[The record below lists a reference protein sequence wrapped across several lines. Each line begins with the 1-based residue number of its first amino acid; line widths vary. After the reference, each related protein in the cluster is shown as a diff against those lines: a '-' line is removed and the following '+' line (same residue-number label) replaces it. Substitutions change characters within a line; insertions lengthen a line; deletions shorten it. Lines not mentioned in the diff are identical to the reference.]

1 MAVSDKG
8 RVSFTPTAE
17 KFGRWLDRQTDRDL
31 AAIAAEMLK
40 SWSTPKAR
48 FYYHPGEDKAV
59 FRPIIGE
66 TAIEVSVPRK
76 KLRDQSDAVPV
87 LKDGIRDAI
96 ISYLTLTDPGQSTDG
111 HRRDAFNRGCLLQ
124 EDISWLPV
132 AQLVNVSNVY
142 TPRALLDQYL
152 DEVQF
157 ALTAFFLEENVEAMI
172 GSDRNY
178 KQFKHLLGH
187 APEDT
192 ADLRLEVFRH
202 LVDRYGVD
210 THRIVE
216 HASEWEIWK
225 QLDKG
230 RPKVWGKHK
239 ALNQIF
245 RLVLVMYDLDRLQE
259 IEPLVDFLI
268 ERVNRYAWAVALEDK
283 VCLAAF
289 KAKLGGDVMLMVGEN
304 YEQGERDNYKFGRKC
319 SRQVART
326 LGKELTDIGY
336 AITKAT
342 GHADFRCLE
351 MLRNGLFPNA
361 RVHMETNTYLF
372 LRGMSMS
379 LKESGL
385 DLSALNMQT
394 LTKYVEP
401 AAELFESGTYLDLG
415 QTVTPKLYDYGW
427 RNNSVIVLK

>member
-1 MAVSDKG
+1 
-8 RVSFTPTAE
+8 
-17 KFGRWLDRQTDRDL
+17 
-31 AAIAAEMLK
+31 MLK

-66 TAIEVSVPRK
+66 TAIEVVVPRK

-124 EDISWLPV
+124 EDIPWLPV
-132 AQLVNVSNVY
+132 AQLVNLSNVY
-142 TPRALLDQYL
+142 TPRALLDRYL

-157 ALTAFFLEENVEAMI
+157 DLTGFFLAEDVNAMI
-172 GSDRNY
+172 EGDRNF

-187 APEDT
+187 TPEDT
-192 ADLRLEVFRH
+192 ADLRLEVFGH

-210 THRIVE
+210 TQRIVE
-216 HASEWEIWK
+216 HASKWKLWE
-225 QLDKG
+225 QLDEEK
-230 RPKVWGKHK
+230 PKLWGKHK
-239 ALNQIF
+239 ALNQLF
-245 RLVLVMYDLDRLQE
+245 QLTLVMYDLDRLQE

-268 ERVNRYAWAVALEDK
+268 GKVNRYAWAVALEDK
-283 VCLAAF
+283 VCLTAF

-304 YEQGERDNYKFGRKC
+304 YELGDRDNYMFGSKYTRE
-319 SRQVART
+319 SART
-326 LGKELTDIGY
+326 LGKELKDIGY

-342 GHADFRCLE
+342 WHADFRCLE
-351 MLRNGLFPNA
+351 RLRKGLFPNA

-385 DLSALNMQT
+385 DLSSENMKT

-401 AAELFESGTYLDLG
+401 AVELFESGTYLDLG
-415 QTVTPKLYDYGW
+415 QTVTPKLYKYGW
-427 RNNSVIVLK
+427 RINSTIVLK

>member
-8 RVSFTPTAE
+8 RVSFTLTAE

-76 KLRDQSDAVPV
+76 KLRNQSDAVSL

-96 ISYLTLTDPGQSTDG
+96 ISYLALTDPGQSTDG

-124 EDISWLPV
+124 EDIPWLSV
-132 AQLVNVSNVY
+132 AQLVNLSNVY
-142 TPRALLDQYL
+142 TPRVLLDQYL

-157 ALTAFFLEENVEAMI
+157 DLTTFFQEENVEAMI

-202 LVDRYGVD
+202 LVDRYVLD

-216 HASEWEIWK
+216 HASKWTLWE
-225 QLDKG
+225 QLDEEK
-230 RPKVWGKHK
+230 PKLWGKHK
-239 ALNQIF
+239 ALSQLF
-245 RLVLVMYDLDRLQE
+245 QLTLVMYDLDRLQE

-268 ERVNRYAWAVALEDK
+268 GKVNRYAWAVALEDK

>member
-1 MAVSDKG
+1 MAVSDTG

-59 FRPIIGE
+59 FLPIIGE
-66 TAIEVSVPRK
+66 TAIEVAVPRK
-76 KLRDQSDAVPV
+76 KLSDQSDAVPV
-87 LKDGIRDAI
+87 LKDAIRDAI
-96 ISYLTLTDPGQSTDG
+96 IKYLELTDQKQLSDG
-111 HRRDAFNRGCLLQ
+111 HRREAFNRGCLLR
-124 EDISWLPV
+124 EDIPWLSV
-132 AQLVNVSNVY
+132 AQLVNLSNVY
-142 TPRALLDQYL
+142 TPQELLYQYL

-157 ALTAFFLEENVEAMI
+157 DITGFFLAEDVNAMI
-172 GSDRNY
+172 EGDRNF

-192 ADLRLEVFRH
+192 ADLRLEVFGY

-210 THRIVE
+210 TQRIVE
-216 HASEWEIWK
+216 HASKWKLWEK
-225 QLDKG
+225 LDEEK
-230 RPKVWGKHK
+230 PKLWGKHK
-239 ALNQIF
+239 ALNQLF
-245 RLVLVMYDLDRLQE
+245 QLTLVMYDLDRLQE
-259 IEPLVDFLI
+259 IELLVDFLI
-268 ERVNRYAWAVALEDK
+268 GKVNRYAWAVALEDK
-283 VCLAAF
+283 VCLTAF

-304 YEQGERDNYKFGRKC
+304 YELGDRDNYRFGSKYTRE
-319 SRQVART
+319 SART

-351 MLRNGLFPNA
+351 MLHNGLFPNA

-385 DLSALNMQT
+385 DLSAPNMQT

-415 QTVTPKLYDYGW
+415 QTVAPKLYDYGW

>member
-1 MAVSDKG
+1 MAVTETG

-31 AAIAAEMLK
+31 AAIAAERLK

-66 TAIEVSVPRK
+66 TAIEVAVPRK
-76 KLRDQSDAVPV
+76 QLRDSSDVV
-87 LKDGIRDAI
+87 STLNDAI
-96 ISYLTLTDPGQSTDG
+96 RTAIIKYLELTDQKQWSDG

-124 EDISWLPV
+124 EDIPWLSV
-132 AQLVNVSNVY
+132 AQLVNLSNVY
-142 TPRALLDQYL
+142 TPRALLDRYL

-157 ALTAFFLEENVEAMI
+157 DLTAFFLEENVEAII
-172 GSDRNY
+172 GRDRNC

-187 APEDT
+187 DPEDT
-192 ADLRLEVFRH
+192 ADLRLEVLGY
-202 LVDRYGVD
+202 LVDRYGID
-210 THRIVE
+210 SQRIVE
-216 HASEWEIWK
+216 RASKWKLWE
-225 QLDKG
+225 QLDEEK
-230 RPKVWGKHK
+230 PKLWGKHK
-239 ALNQIF
+239 ALNQLF
-245 RLVLVMYDLDRLQE
+245 QLTLVMYDLDRLQE

-268 ERVNRYAWAVALEDK
+268 GKVNRYAWAVALEDK

-304 YEQGERDNYKFGRKC
+304 YELGDRDNYKFGHKC

-385 DLSALNMQT
+385 DLSAPNMQT

>member
-1 MAVSDKG
+1 MAVSDTG

-31 AAIAAEMLK
+31 AAIAAEVLK

-66 TAIEVSVPRK
+66 TAIEVAVPRK

-132 AQLVNVSNVY
+132 AQLVNLSNVY
-142 TPRALLDQYL
+142 TPRALLDRYL

-157 ALTAFFLEENVEAMI
+157 DLTAFFLEEDVTAMI
-172 GSDRNY
+172 DGDRNC

-187 APEDT
+187 DPEDT
-192 ADLRLEVFRH
+192 ADLRLEVLGY
-202 LVDRYGVD
+202 LVDRYGID
-210 THRIVE
+210 SQRIVE
-216 HASEWEIWK
+216 HAHKWKLWEH
-225 QLDKG
+225 LDEEK
-230 RPKVWGKHK
+230 PKLWGKHK
-239 ALNQIF
+239 ALSQLF
-245 RLVLVMYDLDRLQE
+245 QLTLVMYDLDRLQE

-268 ERVNRYAWAVALEDK
+268 GKVNRYAWAVALEDK

-289 KAKLGGDVMLMVGEN
+289 KTKLGGDVMLMVGEN
-304 YEQGERDNYKFGRKC
+304 YEQGERDNYKFGLKC

-379 LKESGL
+379 LTESGL
-385 DLSALNMQT
+385 DLAALNMQT

-401 AAELFESGTYLDLG
+401 AAKCFEDGTYLPLG
-415 QTVTPKLYDYGW
+415 QTVTPQLYKHGW
-427 RNNSVIVLK
+427 RVNSTIMLK

>member
-1 MAVSDKG
+1 MAVSDTG

-31 AAIAAEMLK
+31 AAIAAEMMK

-76 KLRDQSDAVPV
+76 KLRDQSDAVPL

-96 ISYLTLTDPGQSTDG
+96 ISYLALTDPGQSTDG

-124 EDISWLPV
+124 EDIPWLSV
-132 AQLVNVSNVY
+132 AQLVNLSNVY
-142 TPRALLDQYL
+142 TPRALLYQYL

-157 ALTAFFLEENVEAMI
+157 DLTGFFLEEDVSAMI
-172 GSDRNY
+172 DADRNC

-187 APEDT
+187 DPEDT
-192 ADLRLEVFRH
+192 ADLRLEVLGH
-202 LVDRYGVD
+202 LVYRYGID
-210 THRIVE
+210 SQRIVE
-216 HASEWEIWK
+216 RASKWK
-225 QLDKG
+225 LWGWLDEEK
-230 RPKVWGKHK
+230 PKLWGKHK
-239 ALNQIF
+239 ALNQLF
-245 RLVLVMYDLDRLQE
+245 QLTLVMYDLDRLQE

-268 ERVNRYAWAVALEDK
+268 GKVNRYAWAVALEDK

-304 YEQGERDNYKFGRKC
+304 YELGDRDNYKFGSKYTREA
-319 SRQVART
+319 ARA

-351 MLRNGLFPNA
+351 MLRKGLFPNA

-385 DLSALNMQT
+385 DLEASNMNT

-401 AAELFESGTYLDLG
+401 AAELFENGTYLDLG
-415 QTVTPKLYDYGW
+415 QTVAPKLYDYGW

>member
-1 MAVSDKG
+1 MAVTETG

-17 KFGRWLDRQTDRDL
+17 KFGRWLDRQTDEDL
-31 AAIAAEMLK
+31 TAIAAQMLEA
-40 SWSTPKAR
+40 WSTPKAR

-59 FRPIIGE
+59 VRPIVGE
-66 TAIEVSVPRK
+66 TAIEVSVPRRQ
-76 KLRDQSDAVPV
+76 LRDINEVVST
-87 LKDGIRDAI
+87 LKDAIRTAI
-96 ISYLTLTDPGQSTDG
+96 IKYLELTDQKQWSDG

-124 EDISWLPV
+124 EDIPWLSV
-132 AQLVNVSNVY
+132 SQLVNLSNVY
-142 TPRALLDQYL
+142 TPRALLYQYL

-157 ALTAFFLEENVEAMI
+157 DLTGFFLEEDVNAMI
-172 GSDRNY
+172 DGDRNC

-187 APEDT
+187 NPEDT
-192 ADLRLEVFRH
+192 ADLRLEIFGH
-202 LVDRYGVD
+202 LVDRYGID
-210 THRIVE
+210 SQRIVE
-216 HASEWEIWK
+216 RASKWKLWE
-225 QLDKG
+225 QLDEEK
-230 RPKVWGKHK
+230 PKLWGKHK
-239 ALNQIF
+239 ALSQLF
-245 RLVLVMYDLDRLQE
+245 QLTLVMYDLDRLQE

-268 ERVNRYAWAVALEDK
+268 GKVNRYAWAVALEDK

-304 YEQGERDNYKFGRKC
+304 YELGDRDNYKFGSKYTREA
-319 SRQVART
+319 ARA

-351 MLRNGLFPNA
+351 MLRKGLFPNA

-385 DLSALNMQT
+385 DLEASNMNT
-394 LTKYVEP
+394 LTKYVRP
-401 AAELFESGTYLDLG
+401 TAELFESGTYLHLG
-415 QTVTPKLYDYGW
+415 QTVTPKLYKYGW
-427 RNNSVIVLK
+427 RINSTIMLK

>member
-1 MAVSDKG
+1 MAVTETG

-17 KFGRWLDRQTDRDL
+17 KFGRWLDRQTDEDL
-31 AAIAAEMLK
+31 TAIAEQMLEA
-40 SWSTPKAR
+40 WSTPKVR

-59 FRPIIGE
+59 LRPIVGE
-66 TAIEVSVPRK
+66 TAIEVAVPRK
-76 KLRDQSDAVPV
+76 QLRDSSDVV
-87 LKDGIRDAI
+87 STLNDAI
-96 ISYLTLTDPGQSTDG
+96 RTAIIKYLELTDQKQWSDG

-124 EDISWLPV
+124 EDIPWLSV
-132 AQLVNVSNVY
+132 AQLVNLSNVY
-142 TPRALLDQYL
+142 TPRALLYQYL

-157 ALTAFFLEENVEAMI
+157 ELTGFFLDEDVSAMI
-172 GSDRNY
+172 DGARHR

-187 APEDT
+187 DPEDT
-192 ADLRLEVFRH
+192 ADLRLEVLGY
-202 LVDRYGVD
+202 LVDRYGID
-210 THRIVE
+210 SHRIVE
-216 HASEWEIWK
+216 RASKWKLWE
-225 QLDKG
+225 QLDEEK
-230 RPKVWGKHK
+230 PKLWGKHK
-239 ALNQIF
+239 ALNQLF
-245 RLVLVMYDLDRLQE
+245 QLTLVMYDLNRLQE

-289 KAKLGGDVMLMVGEN
+289 KTKLGCNVMLMVGEN
-304 YEQGERDNYKFGRKC
+304 YEQGERDNYKFGRKY

-379 LKESGL
+379 LKESGI
-385 DLSALNMQT
+385 DLSAPNMQT

-415 QTVTPKLYDYGW
+415 QTVTPKLYEYGW
-427 RNNSVIVLK
+427 RNNSTIVLK

>member
-1 MAVSDKG
+1 MAVSDTG

-40 SWSTPKAR
+40 SWSTPKVR

-66 TAIEVSVPRK
+66 TAIEVAMPRK

-96 ISYLTLTDPGQSTDG
+96 ISYLTLTDSGQSTDG

-124 EDISWLPV
+124 EDIPWLSV
-132 AQLVNVSNVY
+132 GQLVNLSNVY
-142 TPRALLDQYL
+142 TPRTLLYQYL

-157 ALTAFFLEENVEAMI
+157 DLTGFFLEEDVNAMI
-172 GSDRNY
+172 DSDRNC

-187 APEDT
+187 DPEDT
-192 ADLRLEVFRH
+192 ADLRLEVFGH
-202 LVDRYGVD
+202 LVDRYGID
-210 THRIVE
+210 SQRIVE
-216 HASEWEIWK
+216 HAYKWKLWK
-225 QLDKG
+225 QLDEKK
-230 RPKVWGKHK
+230 PKLWGKHK
-239 ALNQIF
+239 ALSQLF
-245 RLVLVMYDLDRLQE
+245 QLTLVMYDLDRLQE
-259 IEPLVDFLI
+259 IDPLVDFLI

-283 VCLAAF
+283 VCLAAL
-289 KAKLGGDVMLMVGEN
+289 KTKLGGNVMLMVGEN

-379 LKESGL
+379 LKESAL
-385 DLSALNMQT
+385 DLSAPNMQT
-394 LTKYVEP
+394 LNKYVEP

-427 RNNSVIVLK
+427 RNNSVVVLK

>member
-1 MAVSDKG
+1 MAVTETG

-48 FYYHPGEDKAV
+48 FYYHPGEDKAI
-59 FRPIIGE
+59 FRPITGE

-76 KLRDQSDAVPV
+76 KLRDQSDAVSV

-124 EDISWLPV
+124 EDISWLSV
-132 AQLVNVSNVY
+132 AQLVNLSNVY
-142 TPRALLDQYL
+142 TPRELLYQYL

-157 ALTAFFLEENVEAMI
+157 DLTGFFLEEDVNAMI
-172 GSDRNY
+172 DGDRNC

-187 APEDT
+187 DPEDT
-192 ADLRLEVFRH
+192 ADLRLEVLGY
-202 LVDRYGVD
+202 LVDRCGVNSQ
-210 THRIVE
+210 RIVE
-216 HASEWEIWK
+216 HASKWTLWE
-225 QLDKG
+225 QLDEEK
-230 RPKVWGKHK
+230 PKLWGKHK
-239 ALNQIF
+239 ALSQLF
-245 RLVLVMYDLDRLQE
+245 QLTLVMYDLDRLQE

-268 ERVNRYAWAVALEDK
+268 GKVNRYAWAVALEDK
-283 VCLAAF
+283 VCLTAF
-289 KAKLGGDVMLMVGEN
+289 RAKLGGDVMLMVGEN
-304 YEQGERDNYKFGRKC
+304 YELGDRDNYKFGSKYTREA
-319 SRQVART
+319 ART

>member
-1 MAVSDKG
+1 MAVSEKG

-17 KFGRWLDRQTDRDL
+17 KFGRWLDQQTDEDL
-31 AAIAAEMLK
+31 AAIAEQMLE

-59 FRPIIGE
+59 FRPIVGE

-76 KLRDQSDAVPV
+76 QLRNNSDVVGTLNDA
-87 LKDGIRDAI
+87 IRDAI
-96 ISYLTLTDPGQSTDG
+96 IKYLELTDQKQWSDG

-124 EDISWLPV
+124 EDLPWLPV
-132 AQLVNVSNVY
+132 AQLVNLSNVY
-142 TPRALLDQYL
+142 TPRALLDRCL
-152 DEVQF
+152 DGVQF
-157 ALTAFFLEENVEAMI
+157 DLTAFFLEENVEAII
-172 GSDRNY
+172 GRDRNY
-178 KQFKHLLGH
+178 KQFKQLLGH
-187 APEDT
+187 NPKDT
-192 ADLRLEVFRH
+192 ADLRLEVLGH
-202 LVDRYGVD
+202 LVDRCGID
-210 THRIVE
+210 AHRIVE
-216 HASEWEIWK
+216 QASKWKLWE
-225 QLDKG
+225 QLDNEQ
-230 RPKVWGKHK
+230 PKLWGKHK
-239 ALNQIF
+239 ALSQLFQIT
-245 RLVLVMYDLDRLQE
+245 LVMYDLGRLQE

-268 ERVNRYAWAVALEDK
+268 GKVNRYAWAVALEDK

-289 KAKLGGDVMLMVGEN
+289 KSKLGGDVMLMVGEN
-304 YEQGERDNYKFGRKC
+304 YELGDRDNYKFGSKYT
-319 SRQVART
+319 RQAART

-336 AITKAT
+336 TITKAT
-342 GHADFRCLE
+342 GHADFRCLK

-385 DLSALNMQT
+385 DLSAPNMQT
-394 LTKYVEP
+394 LTMYVEP

-415 QTVTPKLYDYGW
+415 QTVTPKLYDHGW

>member
-1 MAVSDKG
+1 MAVSDTG

-66 TAIEVSVPRK
+66 TAIEVAVPRK
-76 KLRDQSDAVPV
+76 KLSDQSDAVPV
-87 LKDGIRDAI
+87 LKDAIRDAI
-96 ISYLTLTDPGQSTDG
+96 IKYLELTDQKQLSDG
-111 HRRDAFNRGCLLQ
+111 HRREAFNRGCLLR
-124 EDISWLPV
+124 EDIPWLSV
-132 AQLVNVSNVY
+132 AQLVNLSNVY
-142 TPRALLDQYL
+142 TPQELLYQYL

-157 ALTAFFLEENVEAMI
+157 DITGFFLAEDVNAMI
-172 GSDRNY
+172 EGDRNF

-192 ADLRLEVFRH
+192 ADLRLEVFGY

-210 THRIVE
+210 TQRIVE
-216 HASEWEIWK
+216 HASKWKLWEK
-225 QLDKG
+225 LDEEK
-230 RPKVWGKHK
+230 PKLWGKHK
-239 ALNQIF
+239 ALNQLF
-245 RLVLVMYDLDRLQE
+245 QLTLVMYDLDRLQE
-259 IEPLVDFLI
+259 IELLVDFLI
-268 ERVNRYAWAVALEDK
+268 GKVNRYAWAVALEDK
-283 VCLAAF
+283 VCLTAF

-304 YEQGERDNYKFGRKC
+304 YELGDRDNYRFGSKYTRE
-319 SRQVART
+319 SART

-351 MLRNGLFPNA
+351 MLHNGLFPNA

-385 DLSALNMQT
+385 DLSAPNMQT

-415 QTVTPKLYDYGW
+415 QTVAPKLYDYGW

>member
-1 MAVSDKG
+1 MAVSDTG

-31 AAIAAEMLK
+31 AIIAAEMLK

-76 KLRDQSDAVPV
+76 KLRERREAVPV
-87 LKDGIRDAI
+87 LKDAIRDAI
-96 ISYLTLTDPGQSTDG
+96 INYLALTDPGQSTDG

-124 EDISWLPV
+124 EDIPWLSV
-132 AQLVNVSNVY
+132 AQLVNLSNVY

-157 ALTAFFLEENVEAMI
+157 DLTGFFLEEDVNAMI
-172 GSDRNY
+172 EGDRNF

-187 APEDT
+187 DPEDT

-210 THRIVE
+210 AQRIVD
-216 HASEWEIWK
+216 HASEWGIWA

-230 RPKVWGKHK
+230 QPKVWGKHK

-245 RLVLVMYDLDRLQE
+245 RLVLVMYDLDLLQE

-283 VCLAAF
+283 VCLAVF
-289 KAKLGGDVMLMVGEN
+289 KTKLGGNVMLMVGEN

-319 SRQVART
+319 SRQMARA

-385 DLSALNMQT
+385 DLSAPNMQT

-427 RNNSVIVLK
+427 RNNSVIMLK

>member
-1 MAVSDKG
+1 MAVSDTG

-17 KFGRWLDRQTDRDL
+17 EFGRWLDRQTDRDL
-31 AAIAAEMLK
+31 AAIAEKMLK

-66 TAIEVSVPRK
+66 TAIEVAVPRK
-76 KLRDQSDAVPV
+76 KLRDQSDAVRV

-96 ISYLTLTDPGQSTDG
+96 ISYLTLTDPSQLTDG

-132 AQLVNVSNVY
+132 AQLVNLSNVY
-142 TPRALLDQYL
+142 TPRALLDRYL

-157 ALTAFFLEENVEAMI
+157 DLTTFFLEENVESMI
-172 GSDRNY
+172 DGDRNC

-187 APEDT
+187 DPEDT
-192 ADLRLEVFRH
+192 ADLRLEVLGY
-202 LVDRYGVD
+202 LVDRYGID
-210 THRIVE
+210 SQRIVE
-216 HASEWEIWK
+216 HASKWTLWE
-225 QLDKG
+225 QLDEEK
-230 RPKVWGKHK
+230 PKLWGKHK
-239 ALNQIF
+239 ALNQLF
-245 RLVLVMYDLDRLQE
+245 QLTLVMYDLDRLQE

-268 ERVNRYAWAVALEDK
+268 GKVNRYAWAVALEDK

-304 YEQGERDNYKFGRKC
+304 YELGDRDNYKFGSKYTREA
-319 SRQVART
+319 ARA

-351 MLRNGLFPNA
+351 MLRKGLFPNA

-385 DLSALNMQT
+385 DLDASNMNT
-394 LTKYVEP
+394 LTKYVRP
-401 AAELFESGTYLDLG
+401 TAELFESGTYLHLG
-415 QTVTPKLYDYGW
+415 QTVTPKLYKYGW
-427 RNNSVIVLK
+427 RINSTIMLK